1 VTGFA
6 VLSVLLTFL
15 ALTFSITV
23 LLDEWL
29 PDVRRRR
36 RIRNASEQRPAPP
49 PPGASDDEVL
59 AYLSELFG
67 ERTGTEIMAD
77 EEIRAE
83 LFRLARAPRVAADA
97 DVAAAKS
104 S

>member
-15 ALTFSITV
+15 ALTVSATV
-23 LLDEWL
+23 LLVEWL
-29 PDVRRRR
+29 PDFRRRR
-36 RIRNASEQRPAPP
+36 RIRKLSDRRPVPP

-83 LFRLARAPRVAADA
+83 LFRLAREPRAADGA

-104 S
+104 